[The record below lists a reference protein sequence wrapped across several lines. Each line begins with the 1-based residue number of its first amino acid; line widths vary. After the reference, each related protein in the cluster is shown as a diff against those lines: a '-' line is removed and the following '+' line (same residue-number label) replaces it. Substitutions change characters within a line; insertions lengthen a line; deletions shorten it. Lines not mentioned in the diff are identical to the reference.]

1 MPLQS
6 DAPVRAAIDV
16 DMDLT
21 AAAHRKKLLA
31 VNVETATAVIHQF
44 GTCAKQLHLYPLS
57 RNS

>member
-1 MPLQS
+1 
-6 DAPVRAAIDV
+6 
-16 DMDLT
+16 MDLT